1 MAPRPKVPFVLHP
14 AARLRG
20 NLDLA
25 HGAEAVLSPDG
36 ATLAILHGDWSSRQL
51 DLHRLADG
59 AVETVLPP
67 SPDLPITHFTWSR
80 DGRRWAV
87 VSGRHAGDVQRGV
100 VQVGEVGWA
109 GLLCRADLSEYS
121 AVTRNA
127 LARPASTLAFS
138 PDGDRVVVRVSGRVR
153 EGMFFVGLPDGAVHE
168 AWSSRDGVYRFAHAF
183 ADDGTLYVAGG
194 SAGPPDG
201 VAVYA
206 PGATTRHAGLPDPH
220 GFALVNA
227 ARGLWVVGAPRFAYR
242 LGDGAAQPCAGA
254 AEARL
259 ARAEALRLRA
269 SAKWDVQYLDYLLD
283 RVGREEHAPREGAAG
298 VRAFEHELFWESS
311 YAGRLGDDDL
321 AIADGVSVY
330 LWRDRGATLDRTL
343 LIDDA
348 QRCAYRTARIVGL
361 STAGDTLCL
370 LWKKDASGAKTVA
383 SLLDLDRAAL

>member
-20 NLDLA
+20 NLDIA

-36 ATLAILHGDWSSRQL
+36 ATLAVVRGDWSSRQL
-51 DLHRLADG
+51 DLHHLADG
-59 AVETVLPP
+59 TVETVLPP
-67 SPDLPITHFTWSR
+67 APDLPITHFTWSR

-100 VQVGEVGWA
+100 VQVGEVGRA
-109 GLLCRADLSEYS
+109 GILCRADLSEYS

-138 PDGDRVVVRVSGRVR
+138 PDGDRVVVRVSGRDR
-153 EGMFFVGLPDGAVHE
+153 EGMLFVNVPDGAVHE

-206 PGATTRHAGLPDPH
+206 PGATTPHARLPDPY
-220 GFALVNA
+220 GFALVNG
-227 ARGLWVVGAPRFAYR
+227 ARGLWVVGAPRFAFR
-242 LGDGAAQPCAGA
+242 LGDGAPQPCAGA
-254 AEARL
+254 AEARK

-269 SAKWDVQYLDYLLD
+269 SAKWDVQYLDYLLE
-283 RVGREEHAPREGAAG
+283 RVRDEEETRPEGVAG
-298 VRAFEHELFWESS
+298 VRAFEHEMFWETS

-321 AIADGVSVY
+321 AIGDGVSVY

-343 LIDDA
+343 LVDDA
-348 QRCAYRTARIVGL
+348 QRCAHRTARIVGL

-370 LWKKDASGAKTVA
+370 LWRKDASGAKTVA
-383 SLLDLDRAAL
+383 SLIDLDRLAL